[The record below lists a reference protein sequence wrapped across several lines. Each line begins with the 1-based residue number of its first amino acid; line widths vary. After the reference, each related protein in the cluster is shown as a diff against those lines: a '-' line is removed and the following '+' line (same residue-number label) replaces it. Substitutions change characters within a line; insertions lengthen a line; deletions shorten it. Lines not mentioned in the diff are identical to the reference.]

1 MRQMMITSRLGFYST
16 FLEALVFGVAVFFAG
31 RDVIDLC
38 KYKNYVIGSWACVFP
53 RVIPYDEIR
62 LYF

>member
-16 FLEALVFGVAVFFAG
+16 FLEVLVFGVAVFFAG

-38 KYKNYVIGSWACVFP
+38 KYKNYVIGC
-53 RVIPYDEIR
+53 R
-62 LYF
+62 